1 MEKLKTMEKLPILG
15 KTYNHYDDGKIKE
28 SRLMKSVVTDISEF
42 NDKLLSQEDKED
54 IVECG
59 FLYSENTDY
68 VIEADLYINE
78 DDIVKVKYVR
88 TLDGRWF
95 SLGWWAGLLDV
106 DNSLTVNLKEYY
118 KKEGVELKVDYS
130 EN

>member
-1 MEKLKTMEKLPILG
+1 MEKLPILG

-28 SRLMKSVVTDISEF
+28 SRLMKSVVTGISEF

-54 IVECG
+54 IVECS

-78 DDIVKVKYVR
+78 DDIVKVIYVR

>member
-1 MEKLKTMEKLPILG
+1 MEKLPILG

-28 SRLMKSVVTDISEF
+28 SRLMKSVVTGISEF

-68 VIEADLYINE
+68 VIEADLYIDE

-88 TLDGRWF
+88 TLDGGWF

>member
-1 MEKLKTMEKLPILG
+1 MEKLPILG

-118 KKEGVELKVDYS
+118 KKECVELKVDYS

>member
-1 MEKLKTMEKLPILG
+1 MEKLPILG

-28 SRLMKSVVTDISEF
+28 SRLMKSVVTGISEF

-68 VIEADLYINE
+68 VIEADLYIDE

-88 TLDGRWF
+88 TLDGEWF

-118 KKEGVELKVDYS
+118 KKECVELKVDYS

>member
-1 MEKLKTMEKLPILG
+1 MEKLPILG

-28 SRLMKSVVTDISEF
+28 SRLMKSVVTNISEF

-68 VIEADLYINE
+68 VIEADLYIDE

-88 TLDGRWF
+88 TLDGEWF
-95 SLGWWAGLLDV
+95 SLGWWAGVLDV
-106 DNSLTVNLKEYY
+106 DNSITDNL
-118 KKEGVELKVDYS
+118 
-130 EN
+130 

>member
-1 MEKLKTMEKLPILG
+1 MKKLPILG

-68 VIEADLYINE
+68 VIEADLYIDE

>member
-1 MEKLKTMEKLPILG
+1 MEKLPILG

-68 VIEADLYINE
+68 VIEADLYIDE

-88 TLDGRWF
+88 TLDGEWF

-118 KKEGVELKVDYS
+118 KKECVELKVDYS
-130 EN
+130 ENQKQ

>member
-1 MEKLKTMEKLPILG
+1 MEKLPILG
-15 KTYNHYDDGKIKE
+15 KTYNHYDDGKVKE

-68 VIEADLYINE
+68 VIEADLYIDE

-88 TLDGRWF
+88 TLDGSWF

>member
-1 MEKLKTMEKLPILG
+1 MEKLPILG

-28 SRLMKSVVTDISEF
+28 SRLMKSVVTNISEF

-68 VIEADLYINE
+68 VIEADLYIDE

-88 TLDGRWF
+88 TLDGEWF
-95 SLGWWAGLLDV
+95 SLGWWVGLLDV

-118 KKEGVELKVDYS
+118 KKECVELKVDYS

>member
-1 MEKLKTMEKLPILG
+1 MEKLPILG

-54 IVECG
+54 IAWCD
-59 FLYSENTDY
+59 FLYSEKTDY
-68 VIEADLYINE
+68 VIEADLYLNE
-78 DDIVKVKYVR
+78 YDVVKVKYVR
-88 TLDGRWF
+88 TLDGSWF
-95 SLGWWAGLLDV
+95 SLGFWSGFLDV

-118 KKEGVELKVDYS
+118 KKVGVELKVDYS

>member
-1 MEKLKTMEKLPILG
+1 MEKLPILG

-28 SRLMKSVVTDISEF
+28 SRLMKSVVTGISEF

-68 VIEADLYINE
+68 VIEADLYTDE
-78 DDIVKVKYVR
+78 DDIVKVRYVR
-88 TLDGRWF
+88 TLDGSWF

>member
-1 MEKLKTMEKLPILG
+1 MEKLPILG

-28 SRLMKSVVTDISEF
+28 SRLMKSVVTGISEF

-68 VIEADLYINE
+68 VIEADLYIDE

-88 TLDGRWF
+88 TLDGRGF

-118 KKEGVELKVDYS
+118 KKECVELKVDYS

>member
-1 MEKLKTMEKLPILG
+1 MKKLPILG

-28 SRLMKSVVTDISEF
+28 SRLMKSVVTGISEF

-54 IVECG
+54 IVECS

-78 DDIVKVKYVR
+78 DDIVKVIYVR

>member
-1 MEKLKTMEKLPILG
+1 MEKLPILG
-15 KTYNHYDDGKIKE
+15 KTCNHYDDGKIKE

-68 VIEADLYINE
+68 VIEADLYIDE

-118 KKEGVELKVDYS
+118 KKECVELKVDYS

>member
-1 MEKLKTMEKLPILG
+1 MEKLPILG

-28 SRLMKSVVTDISEF
+28 SRLMKSVVTNISEF

-68 VIEADLYINE
+68 VIEADLYIDE

-88 TLDGRWF
+88 TLDGEWF
-95 SLGWWAGLLDV
+95 SLGWWAGVLDV
-106 DNSLTVNLKEYY
+106 DNSITDNLKEYY
-118 KKEGVELKVDYS
+118 KKEGVELKDYYS

>member
-1 MEKLKTMEKLPILG
+1 MEKLPILG
-15 KTYNHYDDGKIKE
+15 KTYNHYYDGKIKE
-28 SRLMKSVVTDISEF
+28 SRLMKSVVTNISEF

-68 VIEADLYINE
+68 VIEADLYIDE

-88 TLDGRWF
+88 TLDGEWF
-95 SLGWWAGLLDV
+95 SLGWWVGLLDV

-118 KKEGVELKVDYS
+118 KKECVELKVDYS

>member
-1 MEKLKTMEKLPILG
+1 MEKLPILG
-15 KTYNHYDDGKIKE
+15 KTCNHYDDGKIKE
-28 SRLMKSVVTDISEF
+28 SRLMKSVVTGISEF

-68 VIEADLYINE
+68 VIEADLYIDE

-130 EN
+130 

>member
-1 MEKLKTMEKLPILG
+1 MEKLPILG
-15 KTYNHYDDGKIKE
+15 KTYNHYNDGKIKE
-28 SRLMKSVVTDISEF
+28 SRLMKSVVTGISEF

-68 VIEADLYINE
+68 VIEADLYIDE

-88 TLDGRWF
+88 TLDGEWF
-95 SLGWWAGLLDV
+95 SLGWWAGVLDV
-106 DNSLTVNLKEYY
+106 DNSITDNLKEYY
-118 KKEGVELKVDYS
+118 KKEGVELKDYYS

>member
-1 MEKLKTMEKLPILG
+1 MEKLPILG

-28 SRLMKSVVTDISEF
+28 SRLMKSVVTNISEF

-54 IVECG
+54 IAWCD

-68 VIEADLYINE
+68 VIEADLYIDE

-88 TLDGRWF
+88 TLDGSWF

>member
-1 MEKLKTMEKLPILG
+1 MEKLPILG

-68 VIEADLYINE
+68 VIEADLYIDE

>member
-1 MEKLKTMEKLPILG
+1 MEKLPILG

>member
-1 MEKLKTMEKLPILG
+1 MEKLPILG

-28 SRLMKSVVTDISEF
+28 SRLMKSVVTNISEF

-68 VIEADLYINE
+68 VIEADLYIDE

-88 TLDGRWF
+88 TLDGEWF

-118 KKEGVELKVDYS
+118 KKECVELKVDYS

>member
-1 MEKLKTMEKLPILG
+1 MEKLPILG

-68 VIEADLYINE
+68 VIEADLYIDE

-88 TLDGRWF
+88 TLDGEWF
-95 SLGWWAGLLDV
+95 SLGWWAGVLDV
-106 DNSLTVNLKEYY
+106 DNSITDNLKEYY
-118 KKEGVELKVDYS
+118 KKEGVELKDYYS

>member
-1 MEKLKTMEKLPILG
+1 MEKLPILG

-28 SRLMKSVVTDISEF
+28 SRLMKSVVTGISEF

-68 VIEADLYINE
+68 VIEADLYIDE

-88 TLDGRWF
+88 TLYGRWF

-118 KKEGVELKVDYS
+118 KKECVELKVDYS

>member
-1 MEKLKTMEKLPILG
+1 MEKLPILG

-28 SRLMKSVVTDISEF
+28 SRLMKSVVTGISEF

-68 VIEADLYINE
+68 VIEADLYIDE